1 MAPSK
6 QEQNNKPDV
15 TISVITTVG
24 VIGGLSGLAVVIAGG
39 YITANAVRT
48 GLQQVPIES
57 PVPLEAPLNQ

>member
-1 MAPSK
+1 MAPSR
-6 QEQNNKPDV
+6 QEQNKPDV
-15 TISVITTVG
+15 TIPVITTVG
-24 VIGGLSGLAVVIAGG
+24 VIGGLSGLVVVIAGG

>member
-1 MAPSK
+1 MATSRH
-6 QEQNNKPDV
+6 EQNKPDV
-15 TISVITTVG
+15 TVTVITTVG
-24 VIGGLSGLAVVIAGG
+24 VIGGLIGLAVVIAGG

>member
-1 MAPSK
+1 MAHSR
-6 QEQNNKPDV
+6 QEQNKPDV
-15 TISVITTVG
+15 TIPVITTVG

>member
-1 MAPSK
+1 MAPSR
-6 QEQNNKPDV
+6 QEQNKPDV
-15 TISVITTVG
+15 TIRVITTVG
-24 VIGGLSGLAVVIAGG
+24 VIGGLIGLAVVIAGG

>member
-1 MAPSK
+1 MAPSR

-15 TISVITTVG
+15 TIPVTTTVG
-24 VIGGLSGLAVVIAGG
+24 VIGGLIGLAVVIAGG

>member
-1 MAPSK
+1 MAPSR
-6 QEQNNKPDV
+6 QEQNKPDV
-15 TISVITTVG
+15 TVTVITTVG
-24 VIGGLSGLAVVIAGG
+24 VIGGLIGFAVVIAGG

>member
-1 MAPSK
+1 MATSR
-6 QEQNNKPDV
+6 QEQNKPDV
-15 TISVITTVG
+15 TITVTTTVG
-24 VIGGLSGLAVVIAGG
+24 VIGGLIGLAVVIAGG

>member
-1 MAPSK
+1 MAPSR
-6 QEQNNKPDV
+6 QEQSKYDV
-15 TISVITTVG
+15 TFSVITTVG

-57 PVPLEAPLNQ
+57 PVPLDVPLNQ

>member
-1 MAPSK
+1 MAPSR
-6 QEQNNKPDV
+6 QEQSKPDV
-15 TISVITTVG
+15 TIPVITTVG
-24 VIGGLSGLAVVIAGG
+24 VIGGLIGLAVVIAGG

>member
-1 MAPSK
+1 MAPSQ
-6 QEQNNKPDV
+6 QEPNQRDV

-24 VIGGLSGLAVVIAGG
+24 VIAGLSGLAAVIAGG

>member
-1 MAPSK
+1 MAPSRQK
-6 QEQNNKPDV
+6 QNKPET

-57 PVPLEAPLNQ
+57 PVPLDVPLNQ

>member
-1 MAPSK
+1 MATSR
-6 QEQNNKPDV
+6 QEQNKPDV
-15 TISVITTVG
+15 TIPVITTVG

>member
-1 MAPSK
+1 MATSR
-6 QEQNNKPDV
+6 QEQNKPDV
-15 TISVITTVG
+15 TIRVITTVG
-24 VIGGLSGLAVVIAGG
+24 VIGGLIGLAVVIAGG

>member
-1 MAPSK
+1 MAPSR
-6 QEQNNKPDV
+6 QEQNKPDV
-15 TISVITTVG
+15 TIPATTTVG
-24 VIGGLSGLAVVIAGG
+24 VIGGLIGLAVVIAGG